1 MNELI
6 KIEQKDGIETVDA
19 RELHEFLRVGKDFSN
34 WIKDRVAKYGFTD
47 GEDFITCTPKL
58 ASEIHGGQNRIDYYL
73 SIDMAKELS
82 MVENNEQGRKARRYF
97 IEMEKIVKTR
107 PSIRDKSKKIRNHMT
122 DIWKLH
128 GATAPR
134 HFINLTYTEYKVLG
148 YEKPRGTKKDE
159 MTKTEIARLAAL
171 ESLEILKLETRPE
184 TKGYYELRDSLSET
198 GSILEQAEKLMNQRT
213 ELVS

>member
-6 KIEQKDGIETVDA
+6 KIEQKDGIETVNA

-97 IEMEKIVKTR
+97 IEMEKIVKTH
-107 PSIRDKSKKIRNHMT
+107 PSVRDKSKKIRNLMT

-134 HFINLTYTEYKVLG
+134 HFINLTYAEYKVLG
-148 YEKPRGTKKDE
+148 YEKPRVIKKDE
-159 MTKTEIARLAAL
+159 MSKTEIARLAAL

-184 TKGYYELRDSLSET
+184 MKGYYELRDSLSET
-198 GSILEQAEKLMNQRT
+198 GNILEQAEKLMNHRA